1 MKTRIGVLGGTF
13 DPPHVGHLCLAAQA
27 LAQLDLDRVL
37 LVVANDPWQKH
48 DGRRISPAEARFAML
63 AAAIEGRSALEASRL
78 EIERGGESFTID
90 TVKQLQAPDQEIFLI
105 IGSDLVAQLPTWRS
119 WRALPELV
127 TLAVGR
133 RGGGAPVQLSPVWN
147 ATELRL
153 PALEISSSELRAMA
167 GDDLPLDFLVPDAV
181 ISVIERLRLYRPQPA

>member
-1 MKTRIGVLGGTF
+1 MTTRIGVLGGTF

-63 AAAIEGRSALEASRL
+63 AAAVEGRSALEASRL

-90 TVKQLQAPDQEIFLI
+90 TVKQLHAPDREIFLI

-119 WRALPELV
+119 WQALPELV

-181 ISVIERLRLYRPQPA
+181 ISVIERLRLYRPRPA

>member
-48 DGRRISPAEARFAML
+48 DGRQISPAEARFAML
-63 AAAIEGRSALEASRL
+63 AAAVQGRSALEASRL

-90 TVKQLQAPDQEIFLI
+90 TVQQLHAPDQEIFLI

-119 WRALPELV
+119 WKALPELV

-181 ISVIERLRLYRPQPA
+181 ISVIERLHLYRPRPA

>member
-63 AAAIEGRSALEASRL
+63 AAAVEGRSALEASRL

-90 TVKQLQAPDQEIFLI
+90 TVKQLHAPDREIFLI

-119 WRALPELV
+119 WQALPELV

-181 ISVIERLRLYRPQPA
+181 ISVIERLRLYRPRPA

>member
-1 MKTRIGVLGGTF
+1 MTTRIGVLGGTF

-133 RGGGAPVQLSPVWN
+133 RGGGAPIQLSPVWN

-181 ISVIERLRLYRPQPA
+181 ISVIERLRLYRPRPA

>member
-1 MKTRIGVLGGTF
+1 MTTRIGVLGGTF